1 MYSFQLVRVI
11 GGSTVTLQVV
21 YLGHED
27 GSEHLATGLKRITE
41 GYNRRLT
48 PSRLLFICPCGM
60 EGSIVQAFNAQGR
73 ESFDRLVSTTHIT
86 VAPFDEKGQLAS
98 DNVVHLK
105 SSNSTWNITDEFLF
119 QAAQDG
125 ISDLFDQTQTVMIAP
140 HGYVFRKLSGREMDF
155 FIRAGNMLREPGC
168 TAVFNHLILRKL
180 PPDCSLIYIDSFTI
194 LSFAIS
200 LQSIVEYFR
209 NLGRTLPALAI
220 ESTHSYEIS
229 PEFRIPNEDNYLVL
243 ISASTSGGLARKLV
257 DEFQADPTR
266 IIHLLGVGVSDA
278 HFKDSCVYFRPLTA
292 MLNQQLAGKVD
303 NAAIEIGTEEFLVAQ
318 GPPRPVR
325 ITTKHV
331 NQSASKEFRGQFY
344 KSSLQFGESNLGL
357 PYSPFSISNESGH
370 ESSSP
375 VREWVRRQ
383 LIHELP
389 ASVRTLVYLNDP
401 MSERVADWIK
411 ESIYEVDAM
420 SIKEIEGSS
429 QTRFTGNGS
438 FVLIAHHDPGLE
450 GLARAAIALRKFG
463 SPYRHYVICFAFPSS
478 KGTHK
483 RRRDDLRTAS
493 GGQKYGWSEFLVLP
507 VGAHLL
513 HDSLVASRLRI
524 SAEAVEAQSD
534 KLGQDL
540 VVDLLDM
547 NVNRPIPCDRL
558 FLPSTCG
565 SPIRLR
571 HGSVFFPDSSE
582 DEISQVA
589 VYAMVSAAIQCAR
602 ESTPL
607 SGIAGSPDLRF
618 DSNPFVRSV
627 LDPSMFT
634 RFSDGI
640 LQASLLR
647 AASRS
652 ELDYSASHDLSRQ
665 FTSTC
670 NAVLLN
676 HDNPVGDAAIE
687 FVFALAT
694 AKVLLRPEDVE
705 SLATTIKSVPVLDAC
720 RILFLNDSP
729 LDVSPSEP

>member
-1 MYSFQLVRVI
+1 MYSYQLVRVI
-11 GGSTVTLQVV
+11 DGSTVTLQVV
-21 YLGHED
+21 YPGHED
-27 GSEHLATGLKRITE
+27 GSEHLANGLKRITE
-41 GYNRRLT
+41 EYNRRLT
-48 PSRLLFICPCGM
+48 PSRLLFVCPCGM
-60 EGSIVQAFNAQGR
+60 ERTIVQVFNAQR
-73 ESFDRLVSTTHIT
+73 SESKDRLVSITHIT

-98 DNVVHLK
+98 DGVVHLK
-105 SSNSTWNITDEFLF
+105 SGNSVWNITDELLLR
-119 QAAQDG
+119 AAQDG
-125 ISDLFDQTQTVMIAP
+125 ISGLFDQTQTVMTAP

-155 FIRAGNMLREPGC
+155 FVRAGNMLREPGC

-180 PPDCSLIYIDSFTI
+180 PLNCSLIYIDSFTI

-200 LQSIVEYFR
+200 LQSIVEYFHR
-209 NLGRTLPALAI
+209 SGRPLPLLAI

-229 PEFRIPNEDNYLVL
+229 PDFRIPNENNYLVL

-266 IIHLLGVGVSDA
+266 IIHLLGVGASDA
-278 HFKDSCVYFRPLTA
+278 QFKDSCVYFRPLTA
-292 MLNQQLAGKVD
+292 MLNQQTAGKAD

-318 GPPRPVR
+318 GPPRSVR
-325 ITTKHV
+325 ITIKHV
-331 NQSASKEFRGQFY
+331 NQSASKELQGQFY
-344 KSSLQFGESNLGL
+344 RSALQFGESNLGL
-357 PYSPFSISNESGH
+357 PYSPFSISNESRH

-375 VREWVRRQ
+375 VREWVSRQ

-389 ASVRTLVYLNDP
+389 ASVGTLVYLNDP
-401 MSERVADWIK
+401 MSERVADWVKKSLHEI
-411 ESIYEVDAM
+411 DTM
-420 SIKEIEGSS
+420 SITEIERSS
-429 QTRFTGNGS
+429 PTRFTDNGS

-463 SPYRHYVICFAFPSS
+463 SSYQHYVVCFAFPSS
-478 KGTHK
+478 RGTHE

-493 GGQKYGWSEFLVLP
+493 SGRKHGWSEFLVLP
-507 VGAHLL
+507 VGPRLL
-513 HDSLVASRLRI
+513 HDSLVASRLRF
-524 SAEAVEAQSD
+524 SAEAVEAHRNA
-534 KLGQDL
+534 LGQDL
-540 VVDLLDM
+540 LAALLDM
-547 NVNRPIPCDRL
+547 NANRPIPCDRL
-558 FLPSTCG
+558 FLPCTRG

-571 HGSVFFPDSSE
+571 QGSVFFQNSSG

-589 VYAMVSAAIQCAR
+589 VYAVVSAAIQCAR
-602 ESTPL
+602 EPTPL

-640 LQASLLR
+640 LQVSLLR
-647 AASRS
+647 AARRS

-670 NAVLLN
+670 SAILLN

-694 AKVLLRPEDVE
+694 EKVLLRPKDLE
-705 SLATTIKSVPVLDAC
+705 SLRETIESIPVLHTC
-720 RILFLNDSP
+720 RILFLKESP